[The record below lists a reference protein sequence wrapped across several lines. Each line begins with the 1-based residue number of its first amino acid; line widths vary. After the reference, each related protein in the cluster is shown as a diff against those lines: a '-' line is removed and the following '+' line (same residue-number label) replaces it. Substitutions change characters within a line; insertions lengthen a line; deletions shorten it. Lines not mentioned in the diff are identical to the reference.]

1 MILGCPVTTQANTD
15 FHLDRSMLRS
25 PDLLNRSPLFRSFGS
40 YPEPQDEVKELGD
53 QVTSIVPGPKVNV
66 VPVPEVPP
74 LGPSAQSGLS
84 GASGSSG
91 PSGGKA
97 EGMAA
102 LPGAVEEEALMAGSP
117 RLGVMG
123 PTFKPME

>member
-1 MILGCPVTTQANTD
+1 
-15 FHLDRSMLRS
+15 MLRS

-66 VPVPEVPP
+66 VPV
-74 LGPSAQSGLS
+74 SAQSGPS
-84 GASGSSG
+84 GASGPSG

-97 EGMAA
+97 EEMAA
-102 LPGAVEEEALMAGSP
+102 LPGAVEEEALMVGSP

>member
-1 MILGCPVTTQANTD
+1 M
-15 FHLDRSMLRS
+15 
-25 PDLLNRSPLFRSFGS
+25 LNRSPLFRSFGS

-53 QVTSIVPGPKVNV
+53 QVTSIVPGPKVSV
-66 VPVPEVPP
+66 VPVPEVSP
-74 LGPSAQSGLS
+74 LGPSAQSGPS
-84 GASGSSG
+84 GASGPSG

-97 EGMAA
+97 EEMAA